1 ANFLKIDTR
10 VKYFGI
16 GIKQGYQ
23 NKMSYRM
30 SGWKYGAFIGG
41 IVGFIG
47 LALYPTVIYPMQHID
62 EYRMKVWSDP
72 FGRKKSE

>member
-1 ANFLKIDTR
+1 
-10 VKYFGI
+10 
-16 GIKQGYQ
+16 
-23 NKMSYRM
+23 MSYRM

-62 EYRMKVWSDP
+62 EYKEIQKSNRAGIIQENIQP
-72 FGRKKSE
+72 GGIQGRDKRDEGDESLKT

>member
-1 ANFLKIDTR
+1 
-10 VKYFGI
+10 
-16 GIKQGYQ
+16 
-23 NKMSYRM
+23 MSYRM

-62 EYRMKVWSDP
+62 EYKEIQKSNRAGIIQENIQPGDWDTGRLAHWSQLAVVHV
-72 FGRKKSE
+72 